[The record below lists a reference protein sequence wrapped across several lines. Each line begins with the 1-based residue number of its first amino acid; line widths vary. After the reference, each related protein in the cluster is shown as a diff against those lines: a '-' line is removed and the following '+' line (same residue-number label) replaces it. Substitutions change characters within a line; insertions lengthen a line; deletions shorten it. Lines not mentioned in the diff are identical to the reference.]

1 MSSTETAGNFT
12 LIENRK
18 TFFFEP
24 TTNDWARGHGCTH
37 DVLLRNGEVRLSM
50 RLLKTVAYL
59 AIDEGADGQPVW
71 EKWLI
76 RDLRTWEHKR

>member
-1 MSSTETAGNFT
+1 MKTAGNFT

-24 TTNDWARGHGCTH
+24 TTNDWARSHGCTH
-37 DVLLRNGEVRLSM
+37 DILLRDNNRRAM
-50 RLLKTVAYL
+50 RLLKTVAYV
-59 AIDEGADGQPVW
+59 AIDEAADGSPVW

-76 RDLRTWEHKR
+76 RDLREYEFKG